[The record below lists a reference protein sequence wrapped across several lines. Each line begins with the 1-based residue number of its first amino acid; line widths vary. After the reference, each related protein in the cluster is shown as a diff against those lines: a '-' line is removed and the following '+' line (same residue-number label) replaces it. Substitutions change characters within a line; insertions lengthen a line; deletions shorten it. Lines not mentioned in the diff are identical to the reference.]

1 MTLEIIQAIG
11 MYIVFPICVFG
22 CIAYVAYASLRS

>member
-1 MTLEIIQAIG
+1 MTVEIIQAIG

-22 CIAYVAYASLRS
+22 CIVYVAYTTLRS